1 VQAAPQK
8 WDRLVENSLRAN
20 ALNSS
25 VTDLKKTQGAANQTT
40 RINCKP
46 IGQAACVQAIA
57 VQVVI
62 AKAMHSLRQEGFVV
76 ATPHACNVVN
86 MSGMCLLEE
95 EDDLESTPF
104 AVMSTTQL
112 VPNTSPIKLSSVC
125 VLDVATSLGAKEMEC
140 YYISNVMVSISH
152 QAHLRCIHLFDTSIA
167 INRGH
172 IAKC

>member
-1 VQAAPQK
+1 MCKAAPQK

-57 VQVVI
+57 VKLVV
-62 AKAMHSLRQEGFVV
+62 AKAMHALRQEGFVV
-76 ATPHACNVVN
+76 ATPQACNAVN
-86 MSGMCLLEE
+86 MNGMCIVDACEL
-95 EDDLESTPF
+95 EDDIDAAPF
-104 AVMSTTQL
+104 GVISTTQL
-112 VPNTSPIKLSSVC
+112 VPNTASVKLSSVC

-140 YYISNVMVSISH
+140 YFISNVMVSNPSVHCTMI
-152 QAHLRCIHLFDTSIA
+152 I
-167 INRGH
+167 
-172 IAKC
+172 